1 MKFNRL
7 TTGNAFLAL
16 VLIVLAVPALSHH
29 STAMFLSDNPIT
41 IEGTLTEIAWANP
54 HSLFFVDA
62 KPTDQPNA
70 AVKNWSV
77 ETPSIK
83 QLIDMGWNKDTIKVG
98 TKVKVKGFWRKDQ
111 RPQLLF
117 MEITAADGH
126 HFATKRAE
134 YGGN

>member
-1 MKFNRL
+1 MKGAL
-7 TTGNAFLAL
+7 LAF
-16 VLIVLAVPALSHH
+16 VLIALAVPVFSHH

-62 KPTDQPNA
+62 KPVDQPNA
-70 AVKNWSV
+70 PMKNWSI

-83 QLIDMGWNKDTIKVG
+83 QLIDMGWNKDTIKIG

-111 RPQLLF
+111 RPQILF
-117 MEITAADGH
+117 IEITAEDGH

-134 YGGN
+134 YTGGN

>member
-1 MKFNRL
+1 MKCNRVTVL
-7 TTGNAFLAL
+7 GATVLAL
-16 VLIVLAVPALSHH
+16 ALFAVPALSHH

-54 HSLFFVDA
+54 HSLFFLDA
-62 KPTDQPNA
+62 RPMDQPNA
-70 AVKNWSV
+70 PIKNWSV

-111 RPQLLF
+111 RPQILF
-117 MEITAADGH
+117 IEITSEDGK
-126 HFATKRAE
+126 HFATKRTNYE
-134 YGGN
+134 GGN